1 MMPDQNMFKLGLA
14 TIIVG
19 NGLFK
24 PNISTM
30 VGKLY
35 AQGDERRDSGFTI
48 FYMGINIGALLARQ
62 SSPILAKKPD
72 GDRGHAG
79 LQDGVHRGRHRHAH
93 LDLVWF
99 WFGRSN

>member
-1 MMPDQNMFKLGLA
+1 MIAFPDTFKLGLA

-35 AQGDERRDSGFTI
+35 AQGDGRRDSGFTI
-48 FYMGINIGALLARQ
+48 FYMGINSAR
-62 SSPILAKKPD
+62 
-72 GDRGHAG
+72 
-79 LQDGVHRGRHRHAH
+79 
-93 LDLVWF
+93 
-99 WFGRSN
+99 

>member
-1 MMPDQNMFKLGLA
+1 MLFKFGLA

-35 AQGDERRDSGFTI
+35 ASADERRDSGFTI
-48 FYMGINIGALLARQ
+48 FYMGINVGAFIAPIVTGWLADV
-62 SSPILAKKPD
+62 A
-72 GDRGHAG
+72 
-79 LQDGVHRGRHRHAH
+79 VRHRRRCRPTSTCSSRPA
-93 LDLVWF
+93 
-99 WFGRSN
+99 SAC